1 MNIALDPKYEPF
13 VRDKLLRGEYQT
25 AEEVISAAMQLLSE
39 QDEDRRIVV
48 QVDGGEPL
56 LLDERFGPRLEMLL
70 QEAEDSGEPTEMT
83 SQDWDEIRREG
94 LALIKSPKVG
104 VVWMARLLRREA
116 AKRDLIAHFVYLG
129 ENASTEVAERFLLAA
144 EQAAK
149 SLAQMP
155 EIGIRGKVRRG
166 KYAGV
171 RIWPVPGFDKYLIVY
186 WPIKEGVQVER
197 VVHAAQD
204 YRRVLG

>member
-1 MNIALDPKYEPF
+1 
-13 VRDKLLRGEYQT
+13 
-25 AEEVISAAMQLLSE
+25 
-39 QDEDRRIVV
+39 
-48 QVDGGEPL
+48 
-56 LLDERFGPRLEMLL
+56 
-70 QEAEDSGEPTEMT
+70 
-83 SQDWDEIRREG
+83 
-94 LALIKSPKVG
+94 
-104 VVWMARLLRREA
+104 MARLLRREA

-129 ENASTEVAERFLLAA
+129 ETLAA

-155 EIGIRGKVRRG
+155 EIGIPGKVRRG

-186 WPIKEGVQVER
+186 RPIKEGVQVER